1 MWITTLRRYDMWFA
15 SLACDEAKA
24 VLSRQRLGKD
34 SVRCSWIFLDSDM
47 LRLDMAEMV
56 RMASFGSRVDVV

>member
-1 MWITTLRRYDMWFA
+1 MWFA